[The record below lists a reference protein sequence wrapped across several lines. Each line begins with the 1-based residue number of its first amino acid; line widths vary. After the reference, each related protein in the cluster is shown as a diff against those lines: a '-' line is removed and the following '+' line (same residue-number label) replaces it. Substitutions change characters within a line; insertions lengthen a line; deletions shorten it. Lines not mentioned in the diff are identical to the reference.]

1 MAQQSGAGPNHLLI
15 ITDDQPHYMQ
25 NANITPHIAARI
37 ANYGLKWVQG
47 SWANIPV
54 CGPARATILTG
65 KLAHNHGVWTN
76 ASYEGGGI
84 HTAFKD
90 LEGDTIA
97 TRLQAMGVNTG
108 IFGKY

>member
-1 MAQQSGAGPNHLLI
+1 MAQQSSAGPNHLLI
-15 ITDDQPHYMQ
+15 VTDDQPHYMQ

-37 ANYGLKWVQG
+37 ENYGLKWVQG

-76 ASYEGGGI
+76 ASYEGGW
-84 HTAFKD
+84 HPH
-90 LEGDTIA
+90 
-97 TRLQAMGVNTG
+97 RL
-108 IFGKY
+108 

>member
-1 MAQQSGAGPNHLLI
+1 MAQQSSAGPNHLLI

-54 CGPARATILTG
+54 CGPARTTILTG

-76 ASYEGGGI
+76 ASYEGVAS
-84 HTAFKD
+84 TPPSK
-90 LEGDTIA
+90 T
-97 TRLQAMGVNTG
+97 
-108 IFGKY
+108 